1 MIIFDMDGVIFEG
14 DNFWLDLHKIY
25 GTKKEAL
32 ELADKYLYSNSEAD
46 YEYLSTY
53 TANVLWRGKPASE
66 YYSLIKER
74 SYQPGVYEL
83 FDFIHQKNI
92 RTAIISSGSYELAL
106 RAKQELGIDE
116 IRANHLIVSDSKI
129 SGVSVMVPD
138 NNKSRIGKDVMQKFK
153 IKSKNVAF
161 VGDTSSDTSLA
172 RIVGFPIAYNSQ
184 SEELNKASKCN
195 LKYGELEKVKN
206 FLSSENTFV
215 DTLLPSS

>member
-46 YEYLSTY
+46 YEHLSRY
-53 TANVLWRGKPASE
+53 TANVLWRGKPASD

-116 IRANHLIVSDSKI
+116 VRANHLLVSDSKI
-129 SGVSVMVPD
+129 SGVYVMVSD
-138 NNKSRIGKDVMQKFK
+138 NNKGRIGKDVMQQFK
-153 IKSKNVAF
+153 IESENVAF
-161 VGDTSSDTSLA
+161 VGDTSSDISLA
-172 RIVGFPIAYNSQ
+172 KLVGLPIAYNSQ
-184 SEELNKASKCN
+184 SEELNEVSKYS

-206 FLSSENTFV
+206 ILISGNTLV
-215 DTLLPSS
+215 E